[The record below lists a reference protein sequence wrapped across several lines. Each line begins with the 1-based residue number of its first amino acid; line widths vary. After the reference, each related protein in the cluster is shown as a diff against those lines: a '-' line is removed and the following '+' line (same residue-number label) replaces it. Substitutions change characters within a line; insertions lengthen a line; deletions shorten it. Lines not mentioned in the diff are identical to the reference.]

1 MFSMFKKPSAATP
14 VAVPVAP
21 PVAPPATTAAPAAKF
36 SLFGRSQNP
45 NPVVKT
51 NRQLLKEAVEDIKKT
66 SPTNASIPTTA
77 PTPTTAS
84 SPAKLGFI
92 NKLRYGTANK
102 RNTAKNSANNAAL
115 VYAAQ
120 KGDVKTVESLAPR
133 VTDQTTLNKAI
144 FAAAGLPS
152 RACVHALVQRF
163 SGSMN
168 DIKDKQNGT
177 LMHVAVSSLMKYK
190 AMNNSKVNTVVSIIE
205 NILDDLKGKID
216 INAKDSNGDT
226 VLHLLTRSRSKG
238 SNSLLLHILEFPD
251 VDVNIPNNDGDKA
264 IDLLYKTNLTKRNS
278 KGVNMLFPKEQVA
291 YKMASAL
298 TSKGATGPKQINGS
312 LNSKIYQPLMTYYNS
327 LNTKKAKN
335 IQMIENEKAATEAAE
350 AVAANKDAAAAAAAA
365 KAAANAQKAAANA
378 AATAAAAQK
387 AAVDRAAKAKQASA
401 KALAN
406 AATKKAALAPKPKG
420 FFGLG
425 GRRTRKN
432 RKH

>member
-1 MFSMFKKPSAATP
+1 MFRGLGSRKLPTVAAP
-14 VAVPVAP
+14 ANAAANAAAP
-21 PVAPPATTAAPAAKF
+21 APAPAPAPPAAKF
-36 SLFGRSQNP
+36 SFFGRSQNP
-45 NPVVKT
+45 NP
-51 NRQLLKEAVEDIKKT
+51 IKNPAATKA
-66 SPTNASIPTTA
+66 NANPPA
-77 PTPTTAS
+77 TAS
-84 SPAKLGFI
+84 PPAPSPAKLGLI

-152 RACVHALVQRF
+152 HACVHALVQRF

-251 VDVNIPNNDGDKA
+251 VDVNLSNNAEEKA

-298 TSKGATGPKQINGS
+298 TAKGATGPKQINGS

-378 AATAAAAQK
+378 AATAQAAQK
-387 AAVDRAAKAKQASA
+387 AAVARAAAAKQASA
-401 KALAN
+401 KALTN
-406 AATKKAALAPKPKG
+406 AQTKKAALAPKPKG

>member
-14 VAVPVAP
+14 VAT

-45 NPVVKT
+45 NP
-51 NRQLLKEAVEDIKKT
+51 IKNPAATKA
-66 SPTNASIPTTA
+66 NANPPA
-77 PTPTTAS
+77 TAS
-84 SPAKLGFI
+84 PPAPSPAKLGFI

-238 SNSLLLHILEFPD
+238 SNSLLLHILEFPG
-251 VDVNIPNNDGDKA
+251 VDVNLSNNAEEKA

-298 TSKGATGPKQINGS
+298 TAKGATGPKQINGS

-378 AATAAAAQK
+378 AATAQAAQK
-387 AAVDRAAKAKQASA
+387 AAVARAAAAKQASA
-401 KALAN
+401 KALTN

>member
-1 MFSMFKKPSAATP
+1 MFRGLGSRKLPTVAAPANAAANAAAAT
-14 VAVPVAP
+14 AATAP
-21 PVAPPATTAAPAAKF
+21 APPAAKF
-36 SLFGRSQNP
+36 SFFGRSQNP
-45 NPVVKT
+45 NP
-51 NRQLLKEAVEDIKKT
+51 IKNPAATKA
-66 SPTNASIPTTA
+66 NANPPA
-77 PTPTTAS
+77 TAS
-84 SPAKLGFI
+84 PPAPSPAKLGFI

-238 SNSLLLHILEFPD
+238 SNSLLLHILEFPG
-251 VDVNIPNNDGDKA
+251 VDVNLSNNAEEKA

-291 YKMASAL
+291 YKMAAVL
-298 TSKGATGPKQINGS
+298 TAKGATGPKQINGS

-378 AATAAAAQK
+378 AATAQAAQK
-387 AAVDRAAKAKQASA
+387 AAVARAAAAKQASA
-401 KALAN
+401 KALTN

>member
-1 MFSMFKKPSAATP
+1 MFRGLGFRKQPTVDAPANAA
-14 VAVPVAP
+14 ANAAAP
-21 PVAPPATTAAPAAKF
+21 APAPAPAPATAPAPPAAKF
-36 SLFGRSQNP
+36 SFFGRSQNP
-45 NPVVKT
+45 NP
-51 NRQLLKEAVEDIKKT
+51 IKNPAATKA
-66 SPTNASIPTTA
+66 NANPPA
-77 PTPTTAS
+77 TAS
-84 SPAKLGFI
+84 PPAPSPAKLGFI

-251 VDVNIPNNDGDKA
+251 VNVNLSNNAEEKA

-291 YKMASAL
+291 YKMAAAL
-298 TSKGATGPKQINGS
+298 TAKGATGPKQINDK

-335 IQMIENEKAATEAAE
+335 IQTIENEKAATEAAE

-378 AATAAAAQK
+378 AATAQAAQK
-387 AAVDRAAKAKQASA
+387 AAVARAAAAKQASA

-406 AATKKAALAPKPKG
+406 AQTKKAALAPKPKG